1 MNPKVDFEK
10 HPKMKPFSIVMALI
24 AFTTASAQ
32 QGEVFQNVSELVNET
47 QRVISIESGQVI
59 DTAYFR
65 TLFLPTAHFSMVGK
79 EDGAYSQETMGLDE
93 FLETLTDE
101 YYSLGYHE
109 ESTGAIVDEYNGMA
123 QVIQSFEGKD
133 SDNETGKGV
142 NSYQLVYS
150 EGRWWIA
157 NMVWAI
163 SSDDGKDIPKKYL
176 NGN

>member
-1 MNPKVDFEK
+1 MNKIK
-10 HPKMKPFSIVMALI
+10 ILALLVLVHLG
-24 AFTTASAQ
+24 TLSNAQ
-32 QGEVFQNVSELVNET
+32 DKTVFQNANKLVKET
-47 QRVISIESGQVI
+47 QRVISIAPGQVI

-65 TLFLPTAHFSMVGK
+65 TLFLPTAHFSVVGK
-79 EDGAYSQETMGLDE
+79 EDGEYSQETMGLDE

-109 ESTGAIVDEYNGMA
+109 ESTGEIVEEYNGMA
-123 QVIQSFEGKD
+123 QVIQSFEGLD

-142 NSYQLVYS
+142 GSYQLVYS

-163 SSDDGKDIPKKYL
+163 SLDDGKDIPKKYL
-176 NGN
+176 RKN

>member
-1 MNPKVDFEK
+1 MDKIK
-10 HPKMKPFSIVMALI
+10 TLALLVVAHLGI
-24 AFTTASAQ
+24 LSNAQ
-32 QGEVFQNVSELVNET
+32 DKKVFQNVNALVKET

-109 ESTGAIVDEYNGMA
+109 ESTGEIIDEYNGMA
-123 QVIQSFEGKD
+123 QVIQSFEGED

-157 NMVWAI
+157 NMVWAM

-176 NGN
+176 KDD

>member
-1 MNPKVDFEK
+1 MNKIKILALLVLVHLGTLSNAQDEK
-10 HPKMKPFSIVMALI
+10 
-24 AFTTASAQ
+24 
-32 QGEVFQNVSELVNET
+32 VFQNVNELVKET
-47 QRVISIESGQVI
+47 QRVISIAPGQVI

-65 TLFLPTAHFSMVGK
+65 TLFLPTAHFSVVGK
-79 EDGAYSQETMGLDE
+79 EDGEYTQETMGLDE

-109 ESTGAIVDEYNGMA
+109 ESTGEIVEEYNGMA

-142 NSYQLVYS
+142 GSYQLVYS

-163 SSDDGKDIPKKYL
+163 SVDDGKDIPKKYL
-176 NGN
+176 RKQ